1 VIRIQPM
8 FRIYSSTNEWARD
21 GYP

>member
-1 VIRIQPM
+1 M